1 MTFDKYAVANK
12 LEEIHRLSLDNQSR
26 EAKAKGFATAT
37 FRWSAN
43 ICAPRAT
50 SALFGHTT
58 HSLGTSNRADVLIKR
73 YEQNT
78 PRNIPNGGS
87 REDSNEQDETME
99 RNRIQM
105 I

>member
-78 PRNIPNGGS
+78 PRNI
-87 REDSNEQDETME
+87 RTEALE
-99 RNRIQM
+99 RIQTSKTKQWKE
-105 I
+105 IVSK